1 MRISAENWEATI
13 MIAQGL
19 LKSGYQVLLVVDEYQ
34 RLKPLDK
41 MSVTIEYVNPE
52 WSEDRFMLE
61 SECYPNDEETLKI

>member
-1 MRISAENWEATI
+1 MTISAENWEATI

-41 MSVTIEYVNPE
+41 MSVSIRYVNPD
-52 WSEDRFMLE
+52 WEDDHFMLE
-61 SECYPNDEETLKI
+61 SECYPDETKSEKP